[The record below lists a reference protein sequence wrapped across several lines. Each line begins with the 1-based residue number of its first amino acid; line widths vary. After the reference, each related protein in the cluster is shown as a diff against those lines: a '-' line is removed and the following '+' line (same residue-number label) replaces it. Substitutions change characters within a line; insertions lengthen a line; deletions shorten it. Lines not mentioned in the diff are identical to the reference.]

1 MNPLNRR
8 QSLGLIAAG
17 ALAAGSTQAAAKI
30 FDVHDFGAKGD
41 GQTLDTEAVQKA
53 VDAAAQAGGQVKLR
67 TGMKYLL
74 APVELKGGI
83 DFHLE
88 GNAEILVSTNP
99 ADYGAPDSSKNGDS
113 STGTMAS
120 ANLQAVLHASGADK
134 LTISGTGTI
143 NGRSPEF
150 MDHYDDVGEWWVPK
164 KFRPKLVVLENCK
177 DLTIRDITLKQ
188 APSWTVHLLGCQRVD
203 IGHISIHNQPDVPNC
218 DGIDPDHCQDVNI
231 HNCHIICG
239 DDAIVIKATKGHDD
253 LGPSRNI
260 TVRDCVLETQDSG
273 VKIGTETTQ
282 DIHDVLFE
290 RCTVVNGC
298 RGLCIQLRDAGSV
311 YNVIFRDITFTSRYF
326 SAPWWGRGEAI
337 SFTAIPRAPGAAIG
351 TIHDILVQNVSG
363 KAENSIRVSG
373 SAESRIRNVTL
384 DNVKVTFDRWTKYPG
399 GVYDNRPTTA
409 MDGVENHGTAGIS
422 LRHADNIM
430 LKNCTVQW
438 GINVPDYFTHAL
450 QAEDV
455 TGLKNE
461 GFTGTAA
468 HPGKDAA
475 IVTG

>member
-1 MNPLNRR
+1 MSKLNRR
-8 QSLGLIAAG
+8 QSLALIATG
-17 ALAAGSTQAAAKI
+17 GLAAGQANAKPKV
-30 FDVHDFGAKGD
+30 FDVHDYGAKGD
-41 GQTLDTEAVQKA
+41 GQTLDTQAVQKA
-53 VDAAAQAGGQVKLR
+53 IDAAAKAGGQVKLR
-67 TGMKYLL
+67 TGKTYLL
-74 APVELKGGI
+74 SPVELKGGI

-88 GNAEILVSTNP
+88 GTAEIMVSVNPDDYGTP
-99 ADYGAPDSSKNGDS
+99 ADSG
-113 STGTMAS
+113 TGTAAS
-120 ANLQAVLHASGADK
+120 ASLQAVLHASGADK
-134 LTISGTGTI
+134 LTLSGTGTI

-150 MDHYDDVGEWWVPK
+150 MERYDDVGEWWVPK

-188 APSWTVHLLGCQRVD
+188 APSWTVHLLGCQRVKID
-203 IGHISIHNQPDVPNC
+203 HISIHNAPDVPNC
-218 DGIDPDHCQDVNI
+218 DGIDPDHCQDVDI
-231 HNCHIICG
+231 RNCHIVCG

-253 LGPSRNI
+253 YGPSRNI

-282 DIHDVLFE
+282 DIHDILFE

-337 SFTAIPRAPGAAIG
+337 SFTAIPRTPGGAIG

-363 KAENSIRVSG
+363 KAENSIRVNG
-373 SAESRIRNVTL
+373 SAQSRIRDVTL
-384 DNVKVTFDRWTKYPG
+384 DNVKVTFDRWTKYQG

-409 MDGVENHGTAGIS
+409 MDGIETHATVGIS
-422 LRHADNIM
+422 LRHADNIS
-430 LKNCTVQW
+430 LKNCVVEW
-438 GINVPDYFTHAL
+438 GKNVPDYFSHAL

-455 TGLKNE
+455 TGLKNN
-461 GFTGTAA
+461 GFKGNGA
-468 HPGKDAA
+468 HPDKDQA